1 MTKLVRYSVWCVL
14 VLIGYSATVLVGCGK
29 SVTPQSTPPVTPPD
43 TSTKTTPPATTVATQ
58 VTFYETTPDSSVLLA
73 KQNVALNFGTA
84 SNQYTTITVDST
96 QQYQT
101 MDGFGFAL
109 TGGSA
114 EVING
119 MDATDRNKLLLELFG
134 SDSNSI
140 GISYIRV
147 SIGASDLSTSV
158 FSYDDV
164 PSGTD
169 TSLGDFDLMAGDPD
183 VVPVIQQILT
193 INPNIKILACPW
205 SAPAWMKT
213 NNNSSGGS
221 LLPQYYQV
229 YANYLVKYIQAM
241 QAKGITITA
250 ITPQNEPLNAYNNPA
265 MVEQWDQ
272 EDSLVR
278 FNIGPAFAAAGLST
292 QIIVYDH
299 NCDVPSYATNILSD
313 NATYPYVAGS
323 AFHLYAGDITALSTV
338 HDAYPNKNVYFTE
351 YYTGS
356 GDAFSSDLE
365 WHLQNIIIG
374 APRNWSVNTL
384 EWNLASDPNYEPHSP
399 GGCST
404 CKGALTINVN
414 SVTRNV
420 SYYIIAHA
428 SKFVP
433 AKSIRIASN
442 FINNIYN
449 VAYLRPDG
457 KKVLIVQNGNGSA
470 QSFNISFD
478 GKWVTPTLPAGAV
491 GTFMW

>member
-1 MTKLVRYSVWCVL
+1 MTKLVRVSVWCVL
-14 VLIGYSATVLVGCGK
+14 VLVGYSMTVLVGCGK

-43 TSTKTTPPATTVATQ
+43 TSTKTTPPVTIVSTQ
-58 VTFYETTPDSSVLLA
+58 VGFWLTTPDSLIRLA
-73 KQNVALNFGTA
+73 KQNVALNFGDSA
-84 SNQYTTITVDST
+84 NQYTTITVDST

-114 EVING
+114 MVINA
-119 MDATDRNKLLLELFG
+119 MDATDKTNLLHELFG

-158 FSYDDV
+158 YSYDDV
-164 PSGTD
+164 SSGTD
-169 TSLGDFDLMAGDPD
+169 TSLTYFNLMAGDPD
-183 VVPVIQQILT
+183 VVPVIQQILA

-241 QAKGITITA
+241 QAQGIHIDA

-265 MVEQWDQ
+265 MLEEYYQ
-272 EDSLVR
+272 EDSLIR
-278 FNIGPAFAAAGLST
+278 FNIGPAFATAGLT
-292 QIIVYDH
+292 TKIIVYDH
-299 NCDVPSYATNILSD
+299 NCDVPTYATNILSD
-313 NATYPYVAGS
+313 NATYPYVDGS
-323 AFHLYAGDITALSTV
+323 AFHLYAGSISALTTV
-338 HDAYPNKNVYFTE
+338 HDAFPAKNVYFTE

-356 GDAFSSDLE
+356 SDEFASDLS

-374 APRNWSVNTL
+374 APNNWSRNAL

-404 CKGALTINVN
+404 CKGALTINGN
-414 SVTRNV
+414 TFTRNV
-420 SYYIIAHA
+420 SYYIVAHA

-433 AKSIRIASN
+433 AGSIRIASN

-457 KKVLIVQNGNGSA
+457 KKVLIVENGNA
-470 QSFNISFD
+470 ATMTFNISFK
-478 GKWVTPTLPAGAV
+478 GKWVTTSLIGGAV
-491 GTFMW
+491 GTYMW

>member
-1 MTKLVRYSVWCVL
+1 
-14 VLIGYSATVLVGCGK
+14 
-29 SVTPQSTPPVTPPD
+29 
-43 TSTKTTPPATTVATQ
+43 
-58 VTFYETTPDSSVLLA
+58 
-73 KQNVALNFGTA
+73 
-84 SNQYTTITVDST
+84 
-96 QQYQT
+96 
-101 MDGFGFAL
+101 
-109 TGGSA
+109 
-114 EVING
+114 
-119 MDATDRNKLLLELFG
+119 
-134 SDSNSI
+134 
-140 GISYIRV
+140 
-147 SIGASDLSTSV
+147 
-158 FSYDDV
+158 
-164 PSGTD
+164 
-169 TSLGDFDLMAGDPD
+169 
-183 VVPVIQQILT
+183 
-193 INPNIKILACPW
+193 
-205 SAPAWMKT
+205 MKT

-351 YYTGS
+351 YYT
-356 GDAFSSDLE
+356 DLE

-414 SVTRNV
+414 SVNRNV